1 MTVKKKT
8 GLTVKKRSTT
18 SKPEAQIIIEGEA
31 WRTTDPDLQATKV
44 DGKYTNSFLLRLNSW
59 EIGALSEIAKNEGRS
74 TQQQARL
81 ILRNALKQTI
91 LK

>member
-1 MTVKKKT
+1 MTEKKKT
-8 GLTVKKRSTT
+8 GLTIKKRSTE

-31 WRTTDPDLQATKV
+31 WRTTDPDAQATKV
-44 DGKYTNSFLLRLNSW
+44 DGKYINSFLLRLNPW

-81 ILRNALKQTI
+81 ILREALKQVI
-91 LK
+91 L